1 MHLHPAAA
9 LGEGAHTVVFNVSDN
24 DGNAAAASS
33 VAFTVDTVPPVLN
46 ITAPADGLV
55 TNQSTLI
62 VSGSTNDTTS
72 NSVTV
77 KVKVNSG
84 AEQAVTVGT
93 DGTFSHSVT
102 LTEGANTIVIT
113 ATDAAGKTTSITR
126 TVTLDTGAPCHHR
139 RDPDPQPRGR
149 RRDLYHRGHGDRLI
163 WSSRFTASVR
173 AGRSISGLNEA
184 SGRWETA
191 VPASPSGVYV
201 IELWAEDEAGN
212 VGYFATIEVTFDSS
226 KLCTSVK
233 ILDVGAR
240 FTLEEVRQALG
251 VDLLQC
257 GAVRDSLMW
266 SVAPEMVMA
275 KIVRCEVC
283 GK

>member
-1 MHLHPAAA
+1 M
-9 LGEGAHTVVFNVSDN
+9 
-24 DGNAAAASS
+24 
-33 VAFTVDTVPPVLN
+33 
-46 ITAPADGLV
+46 
-55 TNQSTLI
+55 
-62 VSGSTNDTTS
+62 
-72 NSVTV
+72 V
-77 KVKVNSG
+77 KS
-84 AEQAVTVGT
+84 
-93 DGTFSHSVT
+93 
-102 LTEGANTIVIT
+102 LY
-113 ATDAAGKTTSITR
+113 GK
-126 TVTLDTGAPCHHR
+126 C
-139 RDPDPQPRGR
+139 QGR
-149 RRDLYHRGHGDRLI
+149 EIHFR
-163 WSSRFTASVR
+163 
-173 AGRSISGLNEA
+173 LNEA